1 MYLRTASALCT
12 VVAALSG
19 ECPWYVLANGAGAA
33 RCPPRRHRR
42 RDAGSVTRVQVG
54 VRAKGRTLL
63 RPKARSGAPACAS
76 CLSSGPS
83 LVPKHPWQAW
93 AEGLPGVLCLLGC
106 CGMPTTTSSTS
117 SRTWATASLGPVRRA
132 RPDWRRRAAA
142 ILFAFVGEAHPVAAR
157 TGSARRRAPADLH
170 RPSPVR
176 GRAERRPAPAA
187 PRGRAEPGRRARRPS
202 AGPLAHQW
210 G

>member
-1 MYLRTASALCT
+1 ML
-12 VVAALSG
+12 VV
-19 ECPWYVLANGAGAA
+19 
-33 RCPPRRHRR
+33 
-42 RDAGSVTRVQVG
+42 GSFPS
-54 VRAKGRTLL
+54 
-63 RPKARSGAPACAS
+63 PKT
-76 CLSSGPS
+76 
-83 LVPKHPWQAW
+83 PWQAW
-93 AEGLPGVLCLLGC
+93 AEGLPGVFCWLGVL
-106 CGMPTTTSSTS
+106 GDMPTATSSTS

-187 PRGRAEPGRRARRPS
+187 PGGRAGPGRGRRFTRSDSAWLATLPGSPASLVERQGPGLGPPS
-202 AGPLAHQW
+202 
-210 G
+210 